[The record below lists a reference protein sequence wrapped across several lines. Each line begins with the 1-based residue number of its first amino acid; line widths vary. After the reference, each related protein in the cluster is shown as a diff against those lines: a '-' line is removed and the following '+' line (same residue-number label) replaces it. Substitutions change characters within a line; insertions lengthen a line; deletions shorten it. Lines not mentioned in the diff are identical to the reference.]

1 MEKPKVLYIDDEP
14 INLELFRMMFR
25 SGLQVFIASTPQKA
39 QELLHDNPEIQ
50 VLISD
55 LNMPDINGYQL
66 IEQLHSQFHTLPAF
80 ILSGHHPEDAIN
92 QHPYKEK
99 ITGYFQKPLDKNHIL
114 TEINKAL
121 GNIP

>member
-25 SGLQVFIASTPQKA
+25 SSLQVFIANTPEKA
-39 QELLHDNPEIQ
+39 HEQLQENPEIQ

-55 LNMPDINGYQL
+55 LNMPEMNGYQL
-66 IEQLHSQFHTLPAF
+66 IEQLHSQFRPIPAF
-80 ILSGHHPEDAIN
+80 ILSGHHPDDAIN

-114 TEINKAL
+114 NEINKAI
-121 GNIP
+121 GTNN